1 LLVEDPALLGDG
13 IPAGLKMSG
22 YAVEWIRDGEA
33 AQAAQGGLLVQLR
46 FG

>member
-1 LLVEDPALLGDG
+1 MKDDALLGDG

-22 YAVEWIRDGEA
+22 YAVEWVHGGEA
-33 AQAAQGGLLVQLR
+33 AQAAQGGWLVPLR